1 MATTGLHSTA
11 KSAEAKLPLLN
22 FRLTALLQAPIKTW
36 LFRFPLPYRFFSF
49 FKIPISTPHIHN
61 MASRSFSK
69 ALRSPM
75 ARQLAAPAQKRTF
88 IAAAG
93 AIRAAAPRT
102 AAAVPKQ
109 QTRGVKTMD
118 FAGHKE
124 EVWGELSPTD
134 G

>member
-1 MATTGLHSTA
+1 
-11 KSAEAKLPLLN
+11 LN
-22 FRLTALLQAPIKTW
+22 FRLTALLQCGSFPPIKTW
-36 LFRFPLPYRFFSF
+36 LFQFPFPYRFFLF
-49 FKIPISTPHIHN
+49 FKIPIPTPHIHK

-75 ARQLAAPAQKRTF
+75 ARQLAAPAQKRAF

-102 AAAVPKQ
+102 AASAPKQ

-124 EVWGELSPTD
+124 KVWGELSSTD
-134 G
+134 